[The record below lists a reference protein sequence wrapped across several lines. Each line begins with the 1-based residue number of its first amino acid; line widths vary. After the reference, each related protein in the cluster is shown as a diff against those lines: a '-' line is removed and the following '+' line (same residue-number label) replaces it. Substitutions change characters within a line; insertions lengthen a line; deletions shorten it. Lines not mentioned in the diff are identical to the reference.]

1 MYRVFAVAFIV
12 MGFYAVNYYWLPP
25 GSVAARL
32 ALDPFQEARQVIVGG
47 QVHLEAGGRVV
58 QGIDRFLKR
67 IPLKA
72 DPEVLLERVEEARVG
87 VTQLLGEQREL
98 NAQLVAMLQRVD
110 GQLAEGLGSLAR
122 VGDLAA
128 AMTAETARRAMFNI
142 LWGLFGCAV
151 VYPLA
156 VYGDSARSPR
166 RGPLVR

>member
-1 MYRVFAVAFIV
+1 MYRVFAVAFVV

-25 GSVAARL
+25 GNVAARL
-32 ALDPFQEARQVIVGG
+32 GLAPFQEARQVIAGG
-47 QVHLEAGGRVV
+47 QVHVEASGRVV
-58 QGIDRFLKR
+58 QGVDRFLKR

-72 DPEVLLERVEEARVG
+72 EPEVLLERVDEARVG

-98 NAQLVAMLQRVD
+98 NAQLAATLKRVD
-110 GQLAEGLGSLAR
+110 GQLEEGLTSLAR

-142 LWGLFGCAV
+142 LWGLLGCAV
-151 VYPLA
+151 LYPLA

-166 RGPLVR
+166 RGPFVR